1 VEPKF
6 HEDADKLK
14 ILVPFEECIHIK
26 SSNAKVIC
34 PKIRSLQWESVVTFL
49 SPSLKSFSHR
59 VESGRTVEI
68 TIAQFWSSGNGS
80 HATTLVDLE
89 VEFHGISANKE
100 EILLSGSDA
109 PTKID
114 VKALSTETLAPV
126 AVLTKVRVPYRPVKS
141 VLLPL
146 PTTLDRFP
154 SGTQIYG
161 LTLTYKFTVAEACDV
176 LAHVPL
182 LNNRIYDTQFE
193 SQFFMISDIN
203 KRVLAMGDVYPKAT
217 KLPK

>member
-1 VEPKF
+1 
-6 HEDADKLK
+6 
-14 ILVPFEECIHIK
+14 
-26 SSNAKVIC
+26 
-34 PKIRSLQWESVVTFL
+34 
-49 SPSLKSFSHR
+49 FSHR

-80 HATTLVDLE
+80 HATKLVDLE

-176 LAHVPL
+176 
-182 LNNRIYDTQFE
+182 
-193 SQFFMISDIN
+193 
-203 KRVLAMGDVYPKAT
+203 
-217 KLPK
+217 